1 MSSTANGVVLL
12 DVDGCLVDSTR
23 PVGESIDAALVE
35 HGVAP
40 LAPGE
45 LQALIGPPLKI
56 GLAGHLDRVGAD
68 LGIVDSLIASY
79 RERYAPLSVELATSY
94 PGVPDAVAALAAA
107 GRRLAVVTSKPQV
120 FAVPILEALGLD
132 RHLEVMVG
140 PGTDEIEPKVV
151 TMARALELLGP
162 IDAAASVMVGDRHHD
177 VEAAHAHGLRAI
189 GVLWGFG
196 TEDELRAA
204 GAHAVVADAAE
215 LLTALG

>member
-1 MSSTANGVVLL
+1 MSGAGRGVVLL

-23 PVGESIDAALVE
+23 PVGEAIDAALVD

-68 LGIVDSLIASY
+68 LGIVDSLIATY
-79 RERYAPLSVELATSY
+79 RQRYAPLSIELAASY
-94 PGVPDAVAALAAA
+94 PGVPEAVAALAAE

-140 PGTDEIEPKVV
+140 PGPEEIEPKTT
-151 TMARALELLGP
+151 TMARALALLDPFDPSG
-162 IDAAASVMVGDRHHD
+162 SVMVGDRHHD

-196 TEDELRAA
+196 TEDELRSA
-204 GAHAVVADAAE
+204 GAHAVVADATE
-215 LLTALG
+215 LLAALA